1 MQKKLLHEE
10 ITEKI
15 IGAAMEVHRILGS
28 GFLEGVYEEALCMEL
43 EKRGLDYKNQEELRI
58 SYKGVILR
66 HSYRADLIVKDK
78 VIVDTKAVSGL
89 TEIDKAQ
96 LFNYLKAT
104 EKRVGLIINFGKR
117 SLEWKRFVCE
127 TYFKA
132 KSYSRF

>member
-1 MQKKLLHEE
+1 
-10 ITEKI
+10 
-15 IGAAMEVHRILGS
+15 MEVHRILGS